1 MKILF
6 FTHYFPP
13 EGNAPATRVHAMCR
27 RWVRAGH
34 QVEVVTG
41 APNVPA
47 GVVYEGYRNRLYQ
60 EETIDGIRVRRVWT
74 WLAANRGAVLRTV
87 NYLSYMISA
96 TILGLFA
103 GRDGHGPDVIVATSP
118 QFFCG
123 WAGVIVSR
131 LRGVPFVLEIRDL
144 WPESIT
150 TVGAMRRGV
159 LVRALEALE
168 RAMYAAADH
177 VVTVGDGYADRLV
190 ERGVP
195 RSRIS
200 VVTNGVDAEVY
211 RPRAVDPGVRRRLGL
226 APGEF
231 ACAYVGT
238 IGMAAALD
246 VMLDAA
252 ERLQKAGRT
261 DVKLLAIGDGAER
274 ERLAAAAASRGLTNL
289 CFTGRLA
296 KADIPEVLAA
306 VDACLVHLR
315 KEPLFE
321 SVLPSKIF
329 ETAAMGRPILL
340 GLRGAARTLIERA
353 GCGVCFE
360 PEDAEGLVAATLQLA
375 GDPAL
380 RAALGRAGRE
390 YFTRHYDQDVLA
402 SRYLTLLRHVVDP
415 SSSWLVPEGETISAE
430 SGSTWGPPAQVGEGA
445 GTGSR
450 RVEGL
455 GS

>member
-1 MKILF
+1 MRILF

-27 RWVRAGH
+27 RWIRAGH
-34 QVEVVTG
+34 RVEVVTG
-41 APNVPA
+41 VPNVPA
-47 GVVYEGYRNRLYQ
+47 GIAYEGYRNRLYQ
-60 EETIDGIRVRRVWT
+60 EESVDGIRVRRVWT
-74 WLAANRGAVLRTV
+74 WLAANQGAVLRTV

-96 TILGLFA
+96 TIVGLFA

-150 TVGAMRRGV
+150 TVGAMRRGL

-200 VVTNGVDAEVY
+200 VITNGVDAEVY
-211 RPRAVDPGVRRRLGL
+211 QPRAVDPEVRRRFGVE
-226 APGEF
+226 PGDF

-238 IGMAAALD
+238 IGMAGALD

-252 ERLQKAGRT
+252 ERLQRVGRS

-289 CFTGRLA
+289 RFTGRLA
-296 KADIPEVLAA
+296 KAEIPGVLAS

-329 ETAAMGRPILL
+329 EAAAMGRPILL
-340 GLRGAARTLIERA
+340 GLRGSARTLIERA
-353 GCGVCFE
+353 GCGLCFE
-360 PEDAEGLVAATLQLA
+360 PEDGEGLVASVLQLA

-402 SRYLTLLRHVVDP
+402 TKYLTLLRHVVDP
-415 SSSWLVPEGETISAE
+415 ASSWIAPEGDTME
-430 SGSTWGPPAQVGEGA
+430 SEVGSTRGYPGQADGSTAAGP
-445 GTGSR
+445 R
-450 RVEGL
+450 RIEEL
-455 GS
+455 AS